1 MKVGE
6 LKRGL
11 LLRCTEGWAAH
22 AATGNILKLL
32 PSSIVPNTPGYC
44 PCETTLRGPGHD
56 GIMMFLGVRD
66 KSPPTAYTDNKQP
79 KKWYEVLHASGIWCI
94 SGRDFRY
101 INPLDCEVN
110 RDV

>member
-11 LLRCTEGWAAH
+11 LLRCSEGWAAY
-22 AATGNILKLL
+22 AATGNILKML
-32 PSSIVPNTPGYC
+32 PTSIVPTTPGYW
-44 PCETTLRGPGHD
+44 PGETSLKGPGHD

-66 KSPPTAYTDNKQP
+66 KPPPAAYTDSKQP
-79 KKWYEVLHASGIWCI
+79 KKWYEVLHASGIWYI

-101 INPLDCEVN
+101 INPLDYEAN